1 MVAQA
6 FLKSGRAFLHWLFAF
21 VLLGLAWNLKD
32 PHLWSVRALEIPVL
46 LVLAACGVG
55 LALRRPPGPRRVLLL
70 TLLVAAVGVGLA
82 GEIGFRYRKHAVL
95 SAEAALGRH
104 FIVGYDKLEEVQPL
118 VAKGLVGGIFITQ
131 RNAAGKSMEELGGE
145 IAHLQALRR
154 SAGLPPL
161 LVSTDQEGGP
171 VSRLSPP
178 LEKQP
183 PLAALVAESRSEEE
197 LERKAEAY
205 GAQQGA
211 ALAKLGV
218 TINFS
223 PVVDLKVDRGEQR
236 LDFHSLIARRA
247 ISPDPRLTA
256 RVALAYVRGLERHQ
270 VKATLKHFPGLGGVA
285 SDTHHFSA
293 VLDTPI
299 AELRARDW
307 LPFQQVA
314 AQSSAL
320 VMLGHVVVAELD
332 RQHPASFSR
341 TVVQTVIRSEWR
353 YDGVL
358 ITDDLTMGA
367 AYNRGLCAATLGALN
382 AGVDLLLVSYDHE
395 KYYEAMHCAAKAY
408 REGRLSAAMLG
419 ASRRRLERLR

>member
-1 MVAQA
+1 LVSAGLQWLLALALLA
-6 FLKSGRAFLHWLFAF
+6 F
-21 VLLGLAWNLKD
+21 AWNLKD
-32 PHLWSVRALEIPVL
+32 PHLLPVRELELPVL
-46 LVLAACGVG
+46 LVLAACGMG
-55 LALRRPPGPRRVLLL
+55 FALRRPRGRGRVLLVAV
-70 TLLVAAVGVGLA
+70 LVAAVVAGLA
-82 GEIGFRYRKHAVL
+82 GEIGLRYRKHAVL
-95 SAEAALGRH
+95 SAEPGVAAELGRH
-104 FIVGYDKLEEVQPL
+104 FVVGYDKLDEVQAL
-118 VAKGLVGGIFITQ
+118 VSSGLVGGIFVTQ
-131 RNAAGKSMEELGGE
+131 RNAAGRSMEELGRE
-145 IAHLQALRR
+145 IGHLQALRR

-161 LVSTDQEGGP
+161 VVATDQEGGP

-178 LEKQP
+178 LEAQP
-183 PLAALVAESRSEEE
+183 PLAALVAESRSEDE

-205 GAQQGA
+205 GARQGEG
-211 ALAKLGV
+211 LAKLGV

-247 ISPDPRLTA
+247 ISPDPRLTT
-256 RVALAYVRGLERHQ
+256 RVALAYVRGLERHH

-293 VLDTPI
+293 VLETPI

-332 RQHPASFSR
+332 KQHPASLSR

-353 YDGVL
+353 HDGVL
-358 ITDDLTMGA
+358 ITDDLTMAA
-367 AYNRGLCAATLGALN
+367 AYNRGLCDATVQALN

-395 KYYEAMHCAAKAY
+395 KYYEAMYCAAKAY
-408 REGRLSAAMLG
+408 REGRLDAPMLT
-419 ASRRRLERLR
+419 ASRRRLERLN